1 MTETT
6 ASEDSANEP
15 TVAPPAPQMIK
26 ITILRRCACCYPPPI
41 DVEIPSETPVE
52 QHMRVAVETAA
63 RSGASLDGAS
73 LDGAS
78 LVRARL
84 DGASL
89 DGASLDGATPRRRQ
103 PRRRQPRRRQPRR
116 RQPRP
121 RQPRRRPA
129 STAPASRLDGASLDG
144 ASLDGARLD
153 GASLVR
159 ASLVRASLDDASLDG
174 ARLDGAS
181 LVRASLDGASLVR
194 ASLDGARLDGARL
207 DGARLDG
214 ASLVRASLD
223 GARLVRA
230 SLDGA
235 RLDGARLDGARLDGA
250 RLDGASLDGIKNDV
264 WAVLLHAQP
273 EVAAL
278 LTALRAGKID
288 GSVYRRREGT
298 EFCGCLVG
306 SLEIAYA
313 QRTGVS
319 EALRDANTE
328 IIPGLKRDGAR
339 PAERWFLAIKPG
351 NTPENHTVA
360 RLTEKWILEF
370 MQLVGIRPNEVV
382 ATAPPAPATEG

>member
-6 ASEDSANEP
+6 ASEDNANER

-63 RSGASLDGAS
+63 RSGASLDGAR
-73 LDGAS
+73 LDG
-78 LVRARL
+78 ARL

-89 DGASLDGATPRRRQ
+89 DGASLDGA
-103 PRRRQPRRRQPRR
+103 
-116 RQPRP
+116 
-121 RQPRRRPA
+121 
-129 STAPASRLDGASLDG
+129 SLDG
-144 ASLDGARLD
+144 ASLD

-159 ASLVRASLDDASLDG
+159 ASLVRASLDGASLVRASLDG
-174 ARLDGAS
+174 ASLDGAS

-194 ASLDGARLDGARL
+194 ASLDGASLDGASL
-207 DGARLDG
+207 DGASLDG

-223 GARLVRA
+223 GASLVRA

-235 RLDGARLDGARLDGA
+235 SLDGASLDGAS
-250 RLDGASLDGIKNDV
+250 LDGASLDGIKNDV

-288 GSVYRRREGT
+288 GSVYRRREGS

-313 QRTGVS
+313 QRTGVT

-360 RLTEKWILEF
+360 RLTEKWVLEF

-382 ATAPPAPATEG
+382 ATAPSAPATEG